1 MKERVQEI
9 LSARGLA
16 SRRTAEQWILQGRV
30 CVNGEVCTLGMTA
43 DTELDL
49 IELDGRPLPSP
60 PEKKYL
66 MLNKPRG
73 CVTTLKDEKGR
84 RTAASLVNCG
94 CRVYPIGRL
103 DFDSEGLLLFTND
116 GALADRLMH
125 PRAEVRKTYEVS
137 VEGDW
142 KNGETLLARP
152 IVLDGRR
159 ISPPEVRLL
168 RAQGR
173 RAVFEIV
180 IHEGRNRQIRR
191 MCDAAGLAVLR
202 LCRTGEGK
210 LTLGDLPSGKW
221 RYLTEAEIRMLNG
234 E

>member
-1 MKERVQEI
+1 MKERVQKI

-125 PRAEVRKTYEVS
+125 PRAGVRKTYEVS
-137 VEGDW
+137 VEADW

-159 ISPPEVRLL
+159 ISAPEVRLL

-210 LTLGDLPSGKW
+210 LALGELPSGKW